1 MPRIVRKSVYLRM
14 LVGVIK
20 YLRASYLFI
29 SHSQGSRW
37 RVCIVNSPGAPY
49 GPFSHGTN
57 ICLGWSNHL
66 IGVQLLKINQHQ
78 SVKITD
84 SR

>member
-1 MPRIVRKSVYLRM
+1 MPRIVRKIVYLRI

-20 YLRASYLFI
+20 YLRASHLYLI
-29 SHSQGSRW
+29 LKEWIQW

-66 IGVQLLKINQHQ
+66 IRVQLLKINQYQ